1 LTLANGEI
9 SQEEIPMAFNNND
22 HKDGVNRRYVLDRM
36 IWAGSSVLWMA
47 SGGGPKSLRQIRRSA
62 G

>member
-1 LTLANGEI
+1 
-9 SQEEIPMAFNNND
+9 MAFR
-22 HKDGVNRRYVLDRM
+22 KDGVNRRYVLDRM
-36 IWAGSSVLWMA
+36 IWTGTSVVWMA